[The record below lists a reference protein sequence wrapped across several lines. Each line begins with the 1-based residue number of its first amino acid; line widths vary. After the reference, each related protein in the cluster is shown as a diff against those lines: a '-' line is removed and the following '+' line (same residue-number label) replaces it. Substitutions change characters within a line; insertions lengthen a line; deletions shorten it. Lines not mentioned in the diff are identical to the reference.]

1 MAVGVRAREGRRRGF
16 VHATRLMTATDPLHL
31 LPASELVAGY
41 RARRFSPVEVTK
53 ACLAAIA
60 ARDGELK
67 AFLVVLE
74 ETALAQARSA
84 EARWQAG
91 TPQGMLD
98 GVPVTVKDLC
108 QTIGAPAR
116 NGSLTTSDAPGTV
129 DAPCV
134 ARLREAGAVLLGK
147 TAMCEFGWKGVT
159 DSPLLGTSRNPWD
172 ASRTPGGS
180 SGGAAIAAAT
190 GMGAL
195 HVGSDGAGS
204 IRIPAAFCGVY
215 GLKATFGRVPTWPP
229 GRVAVGHYGPLTR
242 TVEDAALMLTVIA
255 RPDARD
261 WTSLPYVEGTD
272 YRHGLNDG
280 IRGLRVAWCPTLVG
294 ARADAEVL
302 RLATAAVRTLSDL
315 GAQVDEVASP
325 LAPMRESFDT
335 LWAASMAQILRKIPA
350 DRHAL
355 LDPGFAA
362 VAGRGLGVSANA
374 LLDAIGARHADG
386 ATMNAFHERY
396 DLLVTPQMPTT
407 AIAAGVDFPAGQGMS
422 SWLDWSPYTYP
433 FNWTQQPAASVPCG
447 VASDGLPVALQMV
460 GARYAEA
467 VVLRASRAL
476 ERAMPFARV

>member
-1 MAVGVRAREGRRRGF
+1 
-16 VHATRLMTATDPLHL
+16 MTPPLPLHL
-31 LPASELVAGY
+31 LPASQLLAGY
-41 RARRFSPVEVTK
+41 GARRFSPVDVAA
-53 ACLAAIA
+53 ACFDAIA
-60 ARDGELK
+60 ARNAELN

-74 ETALAQARSA
+74 ESALAQARAA

-91 TPQGMLD
+91 TPQGLLD

-108 QTIGAPAR
+108 QTVGAPAR
-116 NGSLTTSDAPGTV
+116 NGSLATSDAPGTV

-159 DSPLLGTSRNPWD
+159 DSPLLGVSRNPWN
-172 ASRTPGGS
+172 AQRTCGGS

-215 GLKATFGRVPTWPP
+215 GFKATFGRVPTWPP

-261 WTSLPYVEGTD
+261 WTALPYLEGTD
-272 YRHGLNDG
+272 YRDGLDG
-280 IRGLRVAWCPTLVG
+280 GVRGLRIAWCPGLCG
-294 ARADAEVL
+294 ARPDAEVL
-302 RLATAAVRTLSDL
+302 RITCAAVQVFADL
-315 GAQVDEVASP
+315 GAHVEEVASP
-325 LAPMRESFDT
+325 LAAPRGHFDT
-335 LWAASMAQILRKIPA
+335 LWAASMAQILRKVPA
-350 DRHAL
+350 ERHAL
-355 LDPGFAA
+355 LDPGFLA
-362 VAGRGLGVSANA
+362 VAQRGLAVTAND
-374 LLDAIGARHADG
+374 LLDATGARHADG
-386 ATMNAFHERY
+386 AVMNAFHERY

-407 AIAAGVDFPAGQGMS
+407 AIAAGVDFPPGQGMS

-447 VASDGLPVALQMV
+447 IASDGLPVALQVV
-460 GARYAEA
+460 GPRYGESLL
-467 VVLRASRAL
+467 LRASRAFERVRPFPSL
-476 ERAMPFARV
+476 RERARAAG

>member
-1 MAVGVRAREGRRRGF
+1 VS
-16 VHATRLMTATDPLHL
+16 TTAGGGSPALHL
-31 LPASELVAGY
+31 LAATELVAGY
-41 RARRFSPVEVTK
+41 RERRFSPVEVTR

-60 ARDGELK
+60 ARNGALN

-74 ETALAQARSA
+74 ESALAEARAA

-91 TPQGMLD
+91 MPQGPLD

-108 QTIGAPAR
+108 ATIGAPAR
-116 NGSLTTSDAPGTV
+116 HGSRTTSAAPGSV

-134 ARLREAGAVLLGK
+134 ARLREAGAVFLGK

-159 DSPLLGTSRNPWD
+159 DSPLLGVSRNPWN
-172 ASRTPGGS
+172 AERSCGGS

-215 GLKATFGRVPTWPP
+215 GFKATFGRVPAWPP
-229 GRVAVGHYGPLTR
+229 GRMALGHYGPLTR
-242 TVEDAALMLTVIA
+242 TVADAALMLDTIT

-261 WTSLPYVEGTD
+261 WTALPYAAGTRYD
-272 YRHGLNDG
+272 AGLDAG
-280 IRGLRVAWCPTLVG
+280 VRGLRIAWCPTLCG
-294 ARADAEVL
+294 AHAEPEVL
-302 RLATAAVRTLSDL
+302 RIATDAVQAFADL
-315 GAQVDEVASP
+315 GAHVEEVASP
-325 LAPMRESFDT
+325 LASPRAPFDT

-350 DRHAL
+350 REHDL
-355 LDPGFAA
+355 LDPGFRQ
-362 VAGRGLGVSANA
+362 VAESGLALSADA
-374 LLDAIGARHADG
+374 LLAAMGTRHVDG
-386 ATMNAFHERY
+386 AAMNAFHERY

-407 AIAAGVDFPAGQGMS
+407 AIAAGVDVPPGSGMD

-433 FNWTQQPAASVPCG
+433 FNWTQQPAASLPCG
-447 VASDGLPVALQMV
+447 VASDGLPVALQIA

-467 VVLRASRAL
+467 LVLRASHAFEAVR
-476 ERAMPFARV
+476 PFALPEPVGAG